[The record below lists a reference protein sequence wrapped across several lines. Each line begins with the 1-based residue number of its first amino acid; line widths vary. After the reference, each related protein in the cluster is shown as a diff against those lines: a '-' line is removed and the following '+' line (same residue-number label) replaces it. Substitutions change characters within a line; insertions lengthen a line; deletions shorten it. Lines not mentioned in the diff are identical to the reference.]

1 MIITTRL
8 TLTYAFLVPALFFL
22 FLLMYPAASSHAEL
36 ILLKQNSP
44 PKYMPHSRG
53 GQHQAGLCD
62 VIYQSM
68 QLRLEKAG
76 RTISID
82 PERYPI
88 KRVLAMLA
96 SGKGHV
102 FCGANRDDA
111 REKTLIY
118 STKPLFTVHYVVMK
132 HASNPYEAT
141 SLKELQ
147 DQNALMG
154 AYFGTH
160 TANYLETLPGIR
172 VADHYKSLDEA
183 LNAVATKAIPYFF
196 YHDLGLDFMIQQ
208 SKLPVTLMRTRF
220 LTLEQWMLYS
230 PTLSAQDVDLL
241 NRTIDSLHDDGTLE
255 TLRRQYD

>member
-1 MIITTRL
+1 MILKTRL
-8 TLTYAFLVPALFFL
+8 TLACAVLLPAL
-22 FLLMYPAASSHAEL
+22 LLLPAASSHAEL

-44 PKYMPHSRG
+44 PKYMSHNSPGGTHSP
-53 GQHQAGLCD
+53 GLCE

-68 QLRLEKAG
+68 QQRMEKAG

-82 PERYPI
+82 PEHYPI
-88 KRVLAMLA
+88 KRVLAML
-96 SGKGHV
+96 STGKGHV
-102 FCGANRDDA
+102 FCGANRDEV
-111 REKTLIY
+111 REKMFIY

-132 HASNPYEAT
+132 HISNPYEAT

-160 TANYLETLPGIR
+160 TADHLKTIPGIR

-183 LNAVATKAIPYFF
+183 LNAVASKTIPYFF
-196 YHDLGLDFMIQQ
+196 YHDLGLDFMIRQ

-220 LTLEQWMLYS
+220 LTQEQWMLYS

-241 NRTIDSLHDDGTLE
+241 NRTITSLHDDGTLE